1 MNLRGHF
8 DARPRSAVAT
18 RAPKCEPFC
27 AYRLGSGALD
37 ALYRRPAME
46 AFPMSVSLKSTAQI
60 TPVDPVWD
68 AVRANAQAILKEEPS
83 LTSMVIDNVL
93 NHDRFENA
101 LAHRLAVRLDHT
113 DVSAGLIEHAFMDA
127 LDYFPEWGN
136 EARADLAAAIERDPA
151 AHRAIVPFL
160 YFKGYQAIQTHRFA
174 HALWK

>member
-1 MNLRGHF
+1 
-8 DARPRSAVAT
+8 
-18 RAPKCEPFC
+18 
-27 AYRLGSGALD
+27 
-37 ALYRRPAME
+37 
-46 AFPMSVSLKSTAQI
+46 MSVSLKSSAQI

-113 DVSAGLIEHAFMDA
+113 DVSAGLIQHAFMDA
-127 LDYFPEWGN
+127 LDYFPELGN
-136 EARADLAAAIERDPA
+136 EARADLAATIERDPA

-174 HALWK
+174 HALWRADARISRSTSRAARARCSRSTSTRLAASVGASCLITPPASSLARQQ